1 MPQNRPYPTDQGPL
15 MVKATFTSKDGVQT
29 STVFD
34 WNKREDVRTF
44 AARSDI
50 NLRAGGATLL
60 GQMAAAKADVVLCP
74 SCNQPAAIVLGEY
87 VCHDRGC
94 PVCLITLKPV
104 QQTRPP
110 PAWFPHALLQQPL
123 DIQ

>member
-50 NLRAGGATLL
+50 NLRAGGSTLL
-60 GQMAAAKADVVLCP
+60 GQLTNDTLYEACPKCGGATTYIGRNARICFREACSHTFEAKL
-74 SCNQPAAIVLGEY
+74 
-87 VCHDRGC
+87 
-94 PVCLITLKPV
+94 V
-104 QQTRPP
+104 QQTKPP
-110 PAWFPHALLQQPL
+110 SAWFPSSLLQQPL
-123 DIQ
+123 DIK